1 MSSMNTKHVIKSD
14 TVTLSVTLVLS
25 TRVVELDIEVDYVFD
40 NGLTWNGEAIE
51 IRGVRWNS
59 APFIKC
65 ENEEIPYAIAET
77 YKDIK
82 AEIRSMMPDPDRHAD
97 DYQLEDE
104 Q

>member
-1 MSSMNTKHVIKSD
+1 MNTKHIIKSD

-40 NGLTWNGEAIE
+40 NGLTWIGEDID
-51 IRGVRWNS
+51 ILGVRWNVT
-59 APFIKC
+59 PFTKC
-65 ENEEIPYAIAET
+65 EIEEIPHAIAET

-82 AEIRSMMPDPDRHAD
+82 AEIRSMMPNPDRHAD